1 MKNCL
6 YTNVEKR
13 MDLLTL
19 FDQMKSI
26 EREGYFTSKSKQRT
40 YLSEDPLN
48 LFSFSSLE
56 PVEPSLNAEI

>member
-1 MKNCL
+1 MKKCL

-19 FDQMKSI
+19 FDEMKAI
-26 EREGYFTSKSKQRT
+26 EKERYYTSEFKQRT

-48 LFSFSSLE
+48 LFSFDTLE
-56 PVEPSLNAEI
+56 PIEPQLNSEI

>member
-1 MKNCL
+1 
-6 YTNVEKR
+6 

-19 FDQMKSI
+19 FDQMRAI
-26 EREGYFTSKSKQRT
+26 ERESYFKSELKQRT

-56 PVEPSLNAEI
+56 PVEPELNSEI